1 MLRKI
6 ASLIR
11 EVQESNDYAMG
22 YRPMTRIISEEMG
35 RTISRNR
42 IKRIMKDEG
51 FRGKPGERK
60 ALPSS
65 TSPMLVLR

>member
-6 ASLIR
+6 ASRIW
-11 EVQESNDYAMG
+11 EVQESTDYAKE

-42 IKRIMKDEG
+42 INRIMKDEDLQS
-51 FRGKPGERK
+51 RQRQRK
-60 ALPSS
+60 FSE
-65 TSPMLVLR
+65 